1 MAVAGGRWFM
11 FNYYLA
17 ITQWKPN
24 FRKKSYTHDEMYIWA
39 QLIDLPVEYFQ
50 YDALFKLAKLIGRP
64 IKMDVHTSTVT
75 RGRYARMCVEVD
87 LHKQLPLFVYI
98 NNIKQDIAYELNQC
112 FCRTCGKIGH
122 FPSTGTVRTH
132 KNQITNQE
140 EGGVKAS
147 VQEWTIIEK
156 RRTRPPLRR
165 KQDDMNMDQAGKNK
179 GTAKYMSAT
188 QST

>member
-1 MAVAGGRWFM
+1 MW
-11 FNYYLA
+11 
-17 ITQWKPN
+17 
-24 FRKKSYTHDEMYIWA
+24 
-39 QLIDLPVEYFQ
+39 
-50 YDALFKLAKLIGRP
+50 
-64 IKMDVHTSTVT
+64 
-75 RGRYARMCVEVD
+75 
-87 LHKQLPLFVYI
+87 
-98 NNIKQDIAYELNQC
+98 
-112 FCRTCGKIGH
+112 KIGH
-122 FPSTGTVRTH
+122 FLSTCTVRTH

-165 KQDDMNMDQAGKNK
+165 KEDDMNMDQAGKNK